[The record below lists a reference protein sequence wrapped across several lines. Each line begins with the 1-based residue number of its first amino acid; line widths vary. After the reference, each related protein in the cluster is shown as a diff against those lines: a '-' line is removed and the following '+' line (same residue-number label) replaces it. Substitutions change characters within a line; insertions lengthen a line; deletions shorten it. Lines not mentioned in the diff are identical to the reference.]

1 MLNEC
6 VNLKLLTYSKQAN
19 VKLIIIM
26 YIMMFSFLVEGW
38 GCFSILDS
46 RKSLI

>member
-19 VKLIIIM
+19 VNYYVYHDVFFLGEGLG
-26 YIMMFSFLVEGW
+26 MFFN
-38 GCFSILDS
+38 
-46 RKSLI
+46 